1 MVKLGRGKFLTMK
14 KPRQSKFK
22 KLMYKL
28 DKEDQ
33 EIVNKK
39 LKREWQKGW
48 DDSEEYGFARK
59 K

>member
-1 MVKLGRGKFLTMK
+1 
-14 KPRQSKFK
+14 
-22 KLMYKL
+22 MYKL